1 MYLLVSDVT
10 KMMEISEKAFCK
22 KYSDKIVEIPGCRK
36 CIAETDFNLLI
47 SDDKELFKK
56 MGMLEVTKV
65 ETLRSE
71 IASIISFQPLKFM
84 MAKEYLNMMKIKT
97 GCKSE
102 QQYVEKY
109 EIPKEFDEA
118 LQRFMNSHHD
128 NSYYKSMINYLKNKE
143 CFDLDKIRELGLDIQ
158 YLSSI
163 TSDGSMTLEVFV
175 VGKGI
180 FYSVL
185 EDDEGEQWNEI
196 HIDEMGNIKLPYFSY
211 YSDRVEERIINRE
224 LIGQRELLQLSME
237 TANNR
242 IEISKIN
249 SDMISIEKQ
258 ISDVVE
264 GLKDVVTKSELA
276 DMMNS
281 FISDDDEKWL
291 MYNAKFSSADEVY
304 ASIYRQAKVSIY
316 VVDNYI
322 GLRTLVHLKNS
333 QSGVSII
340 LFSDNVGNNKL
351 HNIEFTDFCKEYP
364 DVKISMQ
371 KTGEIFHDRFIVL
384 DYGTAD
390 ERVFLCGASS
400 KDAGA
405 RITSIVEDYGTKKY
419 ASVMATLLQNPPLVL
434 PK

>member
-1 MYLLVSDVT
+1 MSQLELSRRTGIATSNISDWKKKKTNPKADCLLSICDALDITPEQLLTGKGIDSEYKDADMDYEVTRSDI
-10 KMMEISEKAFCK
+10 KILKQIHSLGDEQYKRLMAYMKALQKLEQMESMMEISEKAFCK

-211 YSDRVEERIINRE
+211 YSDRVEERIINLSHTEVDRDFSKYNTVE
-224 LIGQRELLQLSME
+224 NIQWCIQNLNMKGIEDYEFDVLGYHSDAIDLRIHTDLLVKMIVPDAIDTIFTDQIIDLE
-237 TANNR
+237 KLVWITDV
-242 IEISKIN
+242 
-249 SDMISIEKQ
+249 SDM
-258 ISDVVE
+258 
-264 GLKDVVTKSELA
+264 
-276 DMMNS
+276 
-281 FISDDDEKWL
+281 
-291 MYNAKFSSADEVY
+291 
-304 ASIYRQAKVSIY
+304 
-316 VVDNYI
+316 
-322 GLRTLVHLKNS
+322 
-333 QSGVSII
+333 
-340 LFSDNVGNNKL
+340 
-351 HNIEFTDFCKEYP
+351 
-364 DVKISMQ
+364 
-371 KTGEIFHDRFIVL
+371 
-384 DYGTAD
+384 
-390 ERVFLCGASS
+390 RVFAQ
-400 KDAGA
+400 D
-405 RITSIVEDYGTKKY
+405 I
-419 ASVMATLLQNPPLVL
+419 
-434 PK
+434 